1 MSDLKDYGQLI
12 TQIGKTAT
20 KYADQIA
27 KNLCIVDQVFTGIG
41 KQLAIISDRFY
52 QIFENAVKG
61 LDEFERISK
70 IFSMIVLEAGWPPHG
85 GFYPSEIRDTVEQYG
100 KVTKTKLN
108 KLIQQLYIN
117 KFDADEIGAM
127 LQNWDQQK
135 WLKRRMPILKEAI
148 TAHFEGRY
156 TLSICALLPQIEGI
170 ITSGYCLHGWVTG
183 RSIDSLQNNAF
194 Q

>member
-70 IFSMIVLEAGWPPHG
+70 IFSMIVLELSLIHILIPYCSKVFHG
-85 GFYPSEIRDTVEQYG
+85 IRR
-100 KVTKTKLN
+100 
-108 KLIQQLYIN
+108 
-117 KFDADEIGAM
+117 FSS
-127 LQNWDQQK
+127 
-135 WLKRRMPILKEAI
+135 
-148 TAHFEGRY
+148 F
-156 TLSICALLPQIEGI
+156 
-170 ITSGYCLHGWVTG
+170 
-183 RSIDSLQNNAF
+183 
-194 Q
+194 